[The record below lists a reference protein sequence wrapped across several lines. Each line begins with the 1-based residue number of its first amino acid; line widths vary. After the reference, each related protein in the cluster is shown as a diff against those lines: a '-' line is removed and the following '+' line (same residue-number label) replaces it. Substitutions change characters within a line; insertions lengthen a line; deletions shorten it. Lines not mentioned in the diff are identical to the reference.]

1 MQATAIRPTL
11 TPGKQLT
18 IVTICWCTIATAH
31 PLNPTHRRPT
41 SKDHLQRKT
50 SLLLWSKIMQND
62 NHKAALL
69 KISHSRSF
77 QAKDS
82 LSITPVLSNLGAHC
96 HLSQGR
102 LRIYPMAWRV
112 QVGLSVAITGRKSS
126 IPNAMIGLTQQS
138 MKVRQ
143 LTRKLRKMKPFQTWQ
158 GHYWKS
164 YQYARRSNCIKT

>member
-31 PLNPTHRRPT
+31 PLNPTHKRPT
-41 SKDHLQRKT
+41 NRDHLQRKT
-50 SLLLWSKIMQND
+50 SPLLWSKIIRKD
-62 NHKAALL
+62 NHKVALL
-69 KISHSRSF
+69 KTSHSRSF

-82 LSITPVLSNLGAHC
+82 LRITPVLSNLVAPCPHN
-96 HLSQGR
+96 QEK
-102 LRIYPMAWRV
+102 LRIYLMAWRV
-112 QVGLSVAITGRKSS
+112 RVGLSVAITGRKSS
-126 IPNAMIGLTQQS
+126 IHNVTIGLTQQS
-138 MKVRQ
+138 MKARQ
-143 LTRKLRKMKPFQTWQ
+143 SIERLRKMKPFQTWQ